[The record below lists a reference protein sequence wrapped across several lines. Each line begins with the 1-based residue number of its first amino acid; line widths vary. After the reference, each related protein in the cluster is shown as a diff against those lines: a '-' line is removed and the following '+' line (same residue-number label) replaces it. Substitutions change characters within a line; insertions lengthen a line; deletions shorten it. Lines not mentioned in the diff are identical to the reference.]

1 MGDLSKMS
9 KWIILIATLTLF
21 HHQILAEEECGSGF
35 TCVFDQ
41 RIVAY
46 GCAPLSNLSATACCS
61 IGQGCNQDGQQECG
75 KWCVDCSRSTDPCH
89 LKPGQLPYCPA
100 NGASG

>member
-1 MGDLSKMS
+1 M
-9 KWIILIATLTLF
+9 LISISFYLKKNQSLV
-21 HHQILAEEECGSGF
+21 LAEEECGSGF

-61 IGQGCNQDGQQECG
+61 IGQGCNQAGQECG
-75 KWCVDCSRSTDPCH
+75 KW
-89 LKPGQLPYCPA
+89 
-100 NGASG
+100 